1 MRASAGAEGTAGDRV
16 AVIDLWR
23 GFALIGVCVVN
34 FIHTNDDFLSRAQA
48 ALLPTFDL
56 DWKTNRLVE
65 LFLANKSNTIFT
77 LLFGIGM
84 AILIERAQ
92 RGGTAPERLI
102 ARRMVVLFG
111 IGIVHLLLF
120 PGELLHVY
128 GICGILLLAL
138 RRVPSPWLFALGAT
152 LAIFPRWIYGEW
164 AFISAHLAIPHSVAL
179 ENTTARVGPLT
190 ADERYALIHGG
201 SVPGLLKA
209 NVAFALESF
218 HDPGRKILQGLYFFG
233 RMLLGFAFWRSGLA
247 QRLFAVELRRLL
259 PWLAGLLLVAGVLT
273 ASTLLDPGEED
284 SGRRFVM
291 AGLRQ
296 VQIPALAALYLLGLL
311 VLSKLT
317 LFRPLMGP
325 ICAVGRMTLTNYVLQ
340 SLAMSLI
347 FYGPGLRLAGDIGPT
362 VTGAMALGIYLA
374 QVCFSVLWL
383 RRAPQGPVE
392 WAWRR
397 IANPPARRA
406 AQATA

>member
-1 MRASAGAEGTAGDRV
+1 MCASAGAEGTAGDRV

-34 FIHTNDDFLSRAQA
+34 FIHTNDDFLSRARA

-56 DWKTNRLVE
+56 DWKTSRLVE

-84 AILIERAQ
+84 AILIERAE
-92 RGGTAPERLI
+92 RGGLPPERLI
-102 ARRMVVLFG
+102 TRRMLVLFG
-111 IGIVHLLLF
+111 IGLVHLLLF

-128 GICGILLLAL
+128 GICGILLLTL
-138 RRVPSPWLFALGAT
+138 RRVPSAWLVGVGAA
-152 LAIFPRWIYGEW
+152 LAILPRWIYGEW
-164 AFISAHLAIPHSVAL
+164 AFIGAHLPLPHGVAL
-179 ENTTARVGPLT
+179 ENTTARIGPLT
-190 ADERYALIHGG
+190 ADERYALIHQA

-209 NVAFALESF
+209 NVAFAMESF
-218 HDPGRKILQGLYFFG
+218 QEPGRKILQGLYFFG

-247 QRLFAVELRRLL
+247 RRLFAVELRRLL
-259 PWLAGLLLVAGVLT
+259 PWLTGLLLAASVLT
-273 ASTLLDPGEED
+273 ASMLLDPGENG

-291 AGLRQ
+291 AGLRHL
-296 VQIPALAALYLLGLL
+296 QIPALAASYLLGLL
-311 VLSKLT
+311 VLSKLAF
-317 LFRPLMGP
+317 FRPLMGP

-340 SLAMSLI
+340 SLAMFFI

-362 VTGAMALGIYLA
+362 VTGAIALAIYFA
-374 QVCFSVLWL
+374 QVGFSVLWL
-383 RRAPQGPVE
+383 RHAPQGPLE

-397 IANPPARRA
+397 IANPPVWKA
-406 AQATA
+406 AQTTA